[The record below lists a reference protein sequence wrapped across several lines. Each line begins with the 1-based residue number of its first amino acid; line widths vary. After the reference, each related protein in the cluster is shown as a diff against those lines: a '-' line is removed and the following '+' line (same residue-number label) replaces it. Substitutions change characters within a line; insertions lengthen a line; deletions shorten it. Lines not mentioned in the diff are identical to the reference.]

1 VGFLNV
7 FLLKRRA
14 LSADI
19 GEMGRFDKK
28 PVATALLAV
37 AITALTGVLAVIFAQ
52 TQQTERVAEAAAQQ
66 AEASNAF
73 VLIDSLDSRAE
84 GALITV
90 AAYNAGLTGRTERDQ
105 AIRAVTEA
113 RDALEASTSTLFNG
127 ELAADVDVFIEL
139 LESGDTDSARQHL
152 DAAIDPLADAR
163 RVQSRIIAQ
172 EAVNVIGIETGVAG
186 RWGLVTS
193 FGAGFLAPLLA
204 LGVFRAFVNRRRKQ
218 DALEQQLIR
227 TKELGQAK
235 DDMIAS
241 LSHELR
247 TPLTGLYG
255 FALALEDLGYDDTA
269 LAAEMNGYIIRDAAD
284 LSRMVDDLLVAAKA
298 ENDGLNFLVESVS
311 IERELDEA
319 LVSFK
324 RTEKTLIKKVD
335 DEHVLVDRLRVRHVI
350 RNLISNAEKHGGMTI
365 TIRGQVDGDR
375 YLLEVIDDGPGV
387 SEEFSARLFE
397 RFVHEG
403 DAPLTTGSVGVGL
416 SVAQALAVGMECQVR
431 HEQRANETV
440 FLIDMPLAV
449 SDAPASIPS
458 DDVASLSDGRTE
470 SEEDRSPDSE
480 LRRPP
485 APPGPVTI
493 KHSRS
498 IAPEP
503 NPTKTVAVL
512 SQPPPSSPPEAVIAA
527 PVTH

>member
-1 VGFLNV
+1 
-7 FLLKRRA
+7 
-14 LSADI
+14 
-19 GEMGRFDKK
+19 MGRFDKK
-28 PVATALLAV
+28 TVATALLAV
-37 AITALTGVLAVIFAQ
+37 AITALTGALALIFAQ
-52 TQQTERVAEAAAQQ
+52 TQQTERVAAAAALQ
-66 AEASNAF
+66 ADASNAF

-90 AAYNAGLTGRTERDQ
+90 AAYNAGLTGVDERNQ
-105 AIRAVTEA
+105 AIQSVTEA
-113 RDALEASTSTLFNG
+113 QEALEASTNTLFNG
-127 ELAADVDVFIEL
+127 ELAVTVETFIEL
-139 LESGDTDSARQHL
+139 LKSGDTDEARLHL
-152 DAAIDPLADAR
+152 DTAIDPLADAR
-163 RVQSRIIAQ
+163 RVQSRAIAQ
-172 EAVNVIGIETGVAG
+172 EAVNVIGLETGVAG

-193 FGAGFLAPLLA
+193 FGVGFLAPLLA

-218 DALEQQLIR
+218 DALEQQLMR

-235 DDMIAS
+235 DDMIAN

-255 FALALEDLGYDDTA
+255 FALALEDLGYDDA
-269 LAAEMNGYIIRDAAD
+269 DLAAEMNGYIIRDAAD

-335 DEHVLVDRLRVRHVI
+335 DEHVVVDRLRVRHVI
-350 RNLISNAEKHGGMTI
+350 RNLISNAEKHGGNTI
-365 TIRGQVDGDR
+365 TIRGYADGDR
-375 YLLEVIDDGPGV
+375 YLLEVIDDGLGV
-387 SEEFSARLFE
+387 SEEVSARLFD
-397 RFVHEG
+397 RFVHDG

-416 SVAQALAVGMECQVR
+416 SVAQALAVGMECQVK
-431 HEQRANETV
+431 HEQRTDETV

-449 SDAPASIPS
+449 SNDPAPNPGNEIASIT
-458 DDVASLSDGRTE
+458 DGHTG
-470 SEEDRSPDSE
+470 SEETRSPDSH
-480 LRRPP
+480 LPRPA

-503 NPTKTVAVL
+503 GPNKTVAVL
-512 SQPPPSSPPEAVIAA
+512 SEPPPSSPPEAELAV
-527 PVTH
+527 PVSY

>member
-1 VGFLNV
+1 MT
-7 FLLKRRA
+7 
-14 LSADI
+14 ADI

-28 PVATALLAV
+28 TVATALLAV

-52 TQQTERVAEAAAQQ
+52 TQQTERVAEAAALQ
-66 AEASNAF
+66 ADASNAF

-90 AAYNAGLTGRTERDQ
+90 AAYNAGLTGLTERDQ
-105 AIRAVTEA
+105 AIKAVAEA
-113 RDALEASTSTLFNG
+113 QDALEASTSTLFNG
-127 ELAADVDVFIEL
+127 ELAANVDVFIEL
-139 LESGDTDSARQHL
+139 LESGDTDSARQHM
-152 DAAIDPLADAR
+152 DTTIDPLADAR

-172 EAVNVIGIETGVAG
+172 EAVNIIGIETGVAG

-193 FGAGFLAPLLA
+193 FGVGFLAPLLA
-204 LGVFRAFVNRRRKQ
+204 LGVFRAFVNRRRRQ

-235 DDMIAS
+235 DDMIAN

-255 FALALEDLGYDDTA
+255 FALALEDLGYDDAA

-350 RNLISNAEKHGGMTI
+350 RNLISNAEKHGGNTI
-365 TIRGQVDGDR
+365 TIRGYADGDR

-387 SEEFSARLFE
+387 SEELSARLFE
-397 RFVHEG
+397 RFVHDG

-416 SVAQALAVGMECQVR
+416 SVAQALAVGMECQVK

-440 FLIDMPLAV
+440 FLIDMPMAV
-449 SDAPASIPS
+449 SEAPASPPS
-458 DDVASLSDGRTE
+458 DDVVSLVDDLDE
-470 SEEDRSPDSE
+470 SQETRSPDSGSP
-480 LRRPP
+480 RPP

-493 KHSRS
+493 KHARS

-503 NPTKTVAVL
+503 NPTKTVAML
-512 SQPPPSSPPEAVIAA
+512 SEPPPSCPPEAELGV

>member
-1 VGFLNV
+1 
-7 FLLKRRA
+7 
-14 LSADI
+14 
-19 GEMGRFDKK
+19 MGRFDKK
-28 PVATALLAV
+28 TVATALLAV
-37 AITALTGVLAVIFAQ
+37 AITALTGVLAIIFAQ
-52 TQQTERVAEAAAQQ
+52 TQQTERVAEAAALQ
-66 AEASNAF
+66 ADASNAF

-90 AAYNAGLTGRTERDQ
+90 AAYNAGLTGSTERDQ
-105 AIRAVTEA
+105 AIKSVAEA
-113 RDALEASTSTLFNG
+113 REALEASTSSLFTG
-127 ELAADVDVFIEL
+127 ELAAHVDVFIDL
-139 LESGDTDSARQHL
+139 LESGDTDGARQHM
-152 DAAIDPLADAR
+152 DTTIDPLADAR
-163 RVQSRIIAQ
+163 RVQSRVIAQ

-193 FGAGFLAPLLA
+193 FGVGFLAPLLA
-204 LGVFRAFVNRRRKQ
+204 LGVFRAFVNRRRRQ

-235 DDMIAS
+235 DDMIAN

-255 FALALEDLGYDDTA
+255 FALALEDLGYGDAD

-335 DEHVLVDRLRVRHVI
+335 DAHVLVDRLRIRHVI
-350 RNLISNAEKHGGMTI
+350 RNLISNAEKHGGNTI
-365 TIRGQVDGDR
+365 TIRGYAERNR
-375 YLLEVIDDGPGV
+375 YLLEVIDNGLGV
-387 SEEFSARLFE
+387 SEELSARLFE
-397 RFVHEG
+397 RFVHDG

-416 SVAQALAVGMECQVR
+416 SVAQALAVGMECQVK
-431 HEQRANETV
+431 HQQRTDETV
-440 FLIDMPLAV
+440 FLIDMPLAIL
-449 SDAPASIPS
+449 DDPIAIPS
-458 DDVASLSDGRTE
+458 PHKVSPGDDSNE
-470 SEEDRSPDSE
+470 SQESRSTDQE
-480 LRRPP
+480 LPRRP
-485 APPGPVTI
+485 APPGPITI

-503 NPTKTVAVL
+503 NPTKSVAVL
-512 SQPPPSSPPEAVIAA
+512 SEPPPANPSEVGLGVPSRP
-527 PVTH
+527 